1 MHVAIK
7 TTPINDIIIVVVAG
21 TIITFFLGEWVDN

>member
-7 TTPINDIIIVVVAG
+7 TTPINDIIIVVAG